1 LFRNQLL
8 EFGEKVLRLKPNH
21 LVNTP
26 AFDLEFQEAAVN
38 TDNLFRAK
46 VLAYSI
52 STWKGHAS
60 AIKGFLQ
67 FCEVRELNPFECTP
81 SILSLYMLAAAQAG
95 KTVGVFDSFL
105 NAWSFICRFFM
116 CTDYTKESS
125 VAALKK
131 FAEKACT
138 KKSNKKLPFGSAE
151 IRKIWDRID
160 AEKGGVQNLNFK
172 DLRTFMISVFQHK
185 TFCRF
190 ADLKDITL
198 ADVFHEVDYFKI
210 HVKFTKTD
218 QKGGGQWLYVPK
230 DCSGY
235 RDPHM
240 LMCLYI
246 HHLELNTAVPSPHV
260 YLFPPLC

>member
-81 SILSLYMLAAAQAG
+81 SILSLYMLSAAQAG
-95 KTVGVFDSFL
+95 KTVGLIDSFL

-138 KKSNKKLPFGSAE
+138 KKSNKNCHLAP
-151 IRKIWDRID
+151 RKSERSGT
-160 AEKGGVQNLNFK
+160 ELMQKKV
-172 DLRTFMISVFQHK
+172 V
-185 TFCRF
+185 C
-190 ADLKDITL
+190 
-198 ADVFHEVDYFKI
+198 KI
-210 HVKFTKTD
+210 
-218 QKGGGQWLYVPK
+218 
-230 DCSGY
+230 
-235 RDPHM
+235 
-240 LMCLYI
+240 
-246 HHLELNTAVPSPHV
+246 
-260 YLFPPLC
+260 

>member
-1 LFRNQLL
+1 M
-8 EFGEKVLRLKPNH
+8 
-21 LVNTP
+21 
-26 AFDLEFQEAAVN
+26 
-38 TDNLFRAK
+38 
-46 VLAYSI
+46 LAYSI

-138 KKSNKKLPFGSAE
+138 KKSNKNCHLAP
-151 IRKIWDRID
+151 RKSERSGT
-160 AEKGGVQNLNFK
+160 ELMQKKV
-172 DLRTFMISVFQHK
+172 V
-185 TFCRF
+185 C
-190 ADLKDITL
+190 
-198 ADVFHEVDYFKI
+198 KI
-210 HVKFTKTD
+210 
-218 QKGGGQWLYVPK
+218 
-230 DCSGY
+230 
-235 RDPHM
+235 
-240 LMCLYI
+240 
-246 HHLELNTAVPSPHV
+246 
-260 YLFPPLC
+260 

>member
-1 LFRNQLL
+1 LDLSSLVRWNYGFFILIHDLSRNQLL

-26 AFDLEFQEAAVN
+26 AFDLEFQEAAVD

-52 STWKGHAS
+52 STRKGHAS

-172 DLRTFMISVFQHK
+172 DLRTFMISVFN
-185 TFCRF
+185 TRLF
-190 ADLKDITL
+190 ADLRI
-198 ADVFHEVDYFKI
+198 
-210 HVKFTKTD
+210 
-218 QKGGGQWLYVPK
+218 
-230 DCSGY
+230 
-235 RDPHM
+235 
-240 LMCLYI
+240 
-246 HHLELNTAVPSPHV
+246 
-260 YLFPPLC
+260 